1 MPAARTPDTLVLGAT
16 GLIGRHLVAELL
28 RGGRTVAAATR
39 GGPRR
44 EALLS
49 WLRDRGLPTDRL
61 TTVRVDATRP
71 GLGLDADDART
82 LESVRDVHNCAAVYR
97 FGMGRQEA
105 RTANVDSALHVLAWA
120 ARLPGLRR
128 LVHVTGY
135 RAGAPGLT
143 ATDTDRLYREH
154 GAYEASKIEADTAV
168 RDLAER
174 EGLPLTVVNPS
185 TVIGDS
191 VTGESGQYIGLAETI
206 RDLWLGRL
214 PLAPGGPATF
224 VPVVTVDH
232 LARFLAAVPEHDTGG
247 VRAHW
252 VLDESTP
259 NLRELLDGLARHLGV
274 RPPRGSVPVGLLRRL
289 PRAVTRTEPETLTFL
304 SDDRYDTASAN
315 ALAAAAGLTHPPV
328 WTSLTRWADRLVS
341 EGFGALPDGV
351 AGGLRPVAGTRTY
364 LTGDRVSPSY
374 VLLHGLPLD
383 GESWRPVA
391 DLLDAPVLVPDLPGL
406 GRSGPSPVPDGVWLG
421 ELLGSVVTRP
431 VLVGHSAGCAPL
443 VRYAHAHPERVG
455 GLVLVAP
462 AFLQGRSSG
471 PGHARPLVRAALPR
485 LSAER
490 LRRMTGVEE
499 HRTDLDRVVAS
510 AVLGL
515 RRPGSAARV
524 ARTLSEGRRTALRTE
539 LRALLASCPVPVTVV
554 AGEHDPVETV
564 DPRHRVVRV
573 PGAGHHPHLVDPRTV
588 AETVAEAGAGQAAV
602 G

>member
-1 MPAARTPDTLVLGAT
+1 MSAVRTPGTLVLGAT

-28 RGGRTVAAATR
+28 RSGRSVAAATR
-39 GGPRR
+39 GGPRE

-49 WLRDRGLPTDRL
+49 WLRDRGLPADRV

-71 GLGLDADDART
+71 GLGLAPDDERI

-97 FGMGRQEA
+97 FGMGREEA

-120 ARLPGLRR
+120 ALLPGLRR

-135 RAGAPGLT
+135 RAGAPNP
-143 ATDTDRLYREH
+143 TDADLLYREL
-154 GAYEASKIEADTAV
+154 GAYEASKIEADAAV
-168 RDLAER
+168 RNLAEH
-174 EGLPLTVVNPS
+174 EGLPLTIVNPA

-206 RDLWLGRL
+206 RDLWSGRL

-259 NLRELLDGLARHLGV
+259 NLRELLYGLARHLGV

-315 ALAAAAGLTHPPV
+315 ALAAAAGLAHPPV

-341 EGFGALPDGV
+341 EGFGTLPDGV
-351 AGGLRPVAGTRTY
+351 PGGLRPVAGTRTY

-391 DLLDAPVLVPDLPGL
+391 NLLAAPVLVPDLPGL
-406 GRSGPSPVPDGVWLG
+406 GRSGPSPVPDAVWLG

-443 VRYAHAHPERVG
+443 VRYAQAHPERVG

-462 AFLQGRSSG
+462 AFLQDR
-471 PGHARPLVRAALPR
+471 PLRPEHTRPLVRAALPR

-490 LRRMTGVEE
+490 LRRMIGVDEG
-499 HRTDLDRVVAS
+499 RDDLDRAVAS

-515 RRPGSAARV
+515 RRPGVAARV
-524 ARTLSEGRRTALRTE
+524 ARTLSEGRRAASRTE

-554 AGEHDPVETV
+554 AGEHDPVEAV
-564 DPRHRVVRV
+564 DPGHRTVRV
-573 PGAGHHPHLVDPRTV
+573 PGAGHYPQLVDPR
-588 AETVAEAGAGQAAV
+588 AVAEAVAGAGAGRTAAN
-602 G
+602 